1 MLYSAL
7 GVVPSSFT
15 RHVVLFFNG
24 ILPLPLCHGISGS
37 HVRSGKGCRA
47 GVIPSA
53 HGALARTWYG
63 HFWQCP
69 ARQFWDG
76 RPPFMF
82 LCVTVPHAHLAYYRV
97 RTSLIT
103 LYLPWQVWN
112 SAIAIDSFSVGQE
125 LRQRGDVKGTL
136 PRSEHGTVWKKTDS
150 LDAYAVFR
158 DDDIEQQPD
167 EDDGSE
173 VIGLVPQE
181 L

>member
-1 MLYSAL
+1 
-7 GVVPSSFT
+7 
-15 RHVVLFFNG
+15 
-24 ILPLPLCHGISGS
+24 
-37 HVRSGKGCRA
+37 
-47 GVIPSA
+47 
-53 HGALARTWYG
+53 
-63 HFWQCP
+63 
-69 ARQFWDG
+69 
-76 RPPFMF
+76 MF